1 MNLPIAPENALPAAA
16 RLGIADVARDTG
28 VQKDTLRVWE
38 RRYGFPVPVRDAR
51 GDRLYD
57 SAQLQRLLLI
67 KRLLDAGHRPAQV
80 VPLPEAALL
89 RLLPTAPALP
99 AARAPDAVPD
109 TDWLALVAAGQPV
122 ALRTALHRHLL
133 GHGLADTITGLLA
146 PLGHRVG
153 EAWRNGEISVFH
165 EHLYSEVVQALL
177 REALATLDGAGAEAP
192 RAPRVL
198 LTTLPGEQ
206 HALGLLMA
214 ECFLALARC
223 ERVALGPSTP
233 LPDLLAAATHTGA
246 DVVALSAS
254 GHAPPR
260 EVLDHLRR
268 LRESLPATVAVW
280 LGGGFVA
287 HRTRRLPAGVQAV
300 ADARA
305 ITARVAAWRAA
316 QAGSTG

>member
-1 MNLPIAPENALPAAA
+1 MNLPFAPEEALPETA

-38 RRYGFPVPVRDAR
+38 RRYGFPVPLRDAR

-57 SAQLQRLLLI
+57 SAQLRRLLLI

-89 RLLPTAPALP
+89 RLLPAPPPLPPAPVP
-99 AARAPDAVPD
+99 AAAPDP
-109 TDWLALVAAGQPV
+109 DWLALVAAGQPA

-146 PLGHRVG
+146 PLGHQVG
-153 EAWRNGEISVFH
+153 EAWRNGSLSVFH
-165 EHLYSEVVQALL
+165 EHLYSEVVQTLL
-177 REALATLDGAGAEAP
+177 REALATLDGAGAEP
-192 RAPRVL
+192 VRAPRVL

-233 LPDLLAAATHTGA
+233 LADLLAAVAHTGA

-254 GHAPPR
+254 SHAPPR

-268 LRESLPATVAVW
+268 LRDSLPPRVAVW
-280 LGGGFVA
+280 LGGAFVA
-287 HRTRRLPAGVQAV
+287 QRTRRLPPGVQAV

-305 ITARVAAWRAA
+305 ITARVADWRAA
-316 QAGSTG
+316 PAQQLR